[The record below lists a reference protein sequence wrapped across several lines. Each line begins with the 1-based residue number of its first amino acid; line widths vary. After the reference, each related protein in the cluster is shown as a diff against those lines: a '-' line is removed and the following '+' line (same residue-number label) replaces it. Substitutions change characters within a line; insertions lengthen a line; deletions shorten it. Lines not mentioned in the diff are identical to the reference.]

1 MAVRRTGAHMR
12 LALFLITPAV
22 LLAQAPPLKAPSDAL
37 GRSTPRGTIKGF
49 LQAAYDNN
57 YALAAQYFESSRDP
71 QLARQLKTVLD
82 TALQVNLND
91 VSDEPA
97 GRIEDALPLDRQRIG
112 TVRAG
117 GSSLDIVVHR
127 VNSAGFG
134 SIWLF
139 APETL
144 HRIPAIYEDLPPSG
158 IEGFVPAR
166 LRNRE
171 VLGVEVWRLV
181 GLLVV
186 LPVVLGIAWLIG
198 MVLRLITRRFARRTL
213 NENIAAILRGPL
225 RLFLAVLLFH
235 LAVLFLG
242 LPLLFRQ
249 WLAQVELALGVFAVA
264 WFAMRLID
272 LASSEARLV
281 LIRRQRTAAIAM
293 VPLGRRIVK
302 VLSVSVA
309 VLAVLDNAGFD
320 LRAVL
325 TGLGVGGI
333 AVALA
338 AQKTLENIFGGLAI
352 VADQPVR
359 VGDFCKFGN
368 NSGTVEDIGLRST
381 RIRTDD
387 RTVIS
392 VPNASFS
399 TISLENLAPRDKILL
414 SPTLALR
421 MDSTTAQVRQV
432 LEGVQKLLDEHPKV
446 EPGAKVRLAGFG
458 TNSLN
463 IEVFSYVMTP
473 IANEFELLRQDLLL
487 GMLEIVETAG
497 TSLALPAQT
506 TFIARDRG
514 IQRS

>member
-1 MAVRRTGAHMR
+1 MKASLV
-12 LALFLITPAV
+12 LFLVTPAV
-22 LLAQAPPLKAPSDAL
+22 LLAQAPAPKAPEDAL
-37 GRSTPRGTIKGF
+37 GRSTPRGTVIGF
-49 LQAAYDNN
+49 LQAARENN
-57 YALAAQYFESSRDP
+57 YLLATQYLESIRDP
-71 QLARQLKTVLD
+71 RLAEQLKTVLD
-82 TALQVNLND
+82 SALEVNLNE
-91 VSDEPA
+91 VSDDPA
-97 GRIEDALPLDRQRIG
+97 GRIDDGLTLDRERIG
-112 TVRAG
+112 TVRVSG
-117 GSSLDIVVHR
+117 NSLDIMLHR
-127 VNSAGFG
+127 VSLATSGQV
-134 SIWLF
+134 WLF
-139 APETL
+139 ASETL
-144 HRIPAIYEDLPPSG
+144 HRIPVIYKDLPPSW
-158 IEGFVPAR
+158 IEGFVPAP

-171 VLGVEVWRLV
+171 VLGVEVWRLI
-181 GLLVV
+181 GLLIMI
-186 LPVVLGIAWLIG
+186 PVVLGIAWLIG
-198 MVLRLITRRFARRTL
+198 MVLLRITQSVAQRTRTAL
-213 NENIAAILRGPL
+213 NDSIVAILRGPL

-235 LAVLFLG
+235 LGALFLG

-249 WLAQVELALGVFAVA
+249 WLAQVELALGVFSVA

-272 LASSEARLV
+272 LASAEARLM
-281 LIRRQRTAAIAM
+281 LIRAQRTAAISM

-302 VLSVSVA
+302 VVAVSVA

-368 NSGTVEDIGLRST
+368 SSGTVEDIGLRST
-381 RIRTDD
+381 RIRTNE

-399 TISLENLAPRDKILL
+399 TINVENLAPRDKFLL

-421 MDSTTAQVRQV
+421 MDSSTAQVRQV
-432 LEGVQKLLDEHPKV
+432 LEGVQKLLDQHPKV

-463 IEVFSYVMTP
+463 LEVFSYVMTP
-473 IANEFELLRQDLLL
+473 DPNQYELLRQDLLL
-487 GMLEIVETAG
+487 QMLEIVEAAG

-506 TFIARDRG
+506 TFITRDKG